1 MEGESGFMRMFLN
14 GLMESLKENKITF
27 LWVLLFFLVGIVL
40 GSYTV
45 YYMSDFNRVEITNYF
60 NNFLGFLNG
69 NSVAYTSILVDS
81 IKNVLPMVVIIILLG
96 YTAVGIPIILM
107 MDLAK
112 GYVIGFTFSLIVS
125 ILGGKGLMLVLS
137 GLMLQNL
144 IFIPII
150 MLISILAI
158 KHSMT
163 KLKMGASRERIKL
176 DISKTYLNF
185 QGLLSLFIISGILI
199 ETYISPN
206 LIRLVISR

>member
-1 MEGESGFMRMFLN
+1 MFFS

-45 YYMSDFNRVEITNYF
+45 YYMSDFNRVEITTYF
-60 NNFLGFLNG
+60 NNFLEFLGG
-69 NSVAYTSILVDS
+69 NSVSYTSILVDS
-81 IKNVLPMVVIIILLG
+81 IKSILPMVVIIVLLG
-96 YTAVGIPIILM
+96 YTAVGTPIILM

-125 ILGGKGLMLVLS
+125 MLGSKGIMLVLS

-150 MLISILAI
+150 MLISVLAI
-158 KHSMT
+158 RHSVT
-163 KLKMGASRERIKL
+163 KLKMGVSRDRVKL
-176 DISKTYLNF
+176 DVSRAYLNF
-185 QGLLSLFIISGILI
+185 QGLLSLIIISGILI

-206 LIRLVISR
+206 LIRLVISRWFL

>member
-1 MEGESGFMRMFLN
+1 MRMFFS

-45 YYMSDFNRVEITNYF
+45 YYMSDFNRVEITTYF
-60 NNFLGFLNG
+60 NNFLEFLGG

-81 IKNVLPMVVIIILLG
+81 IKSILPMVVIIVLLG
-96 YTAVGIPIILM
+96 YTAVGTPIILM

-125 ILGGKGLMLVLS
+125 MLGSKGIMLVLS

-150 MLISILAI
+150 MLISVLAI
-158 KHSMT
+158 RHSVT
-163 KLKMGASRERIKL
+163 KLKMGVSRDRVRL
-176 DISKTYLNF
+176 DVSKAYLNF
-185 QGLLSLFIISGILI
+185 QGLLSLIIISGILI

>member
-1 MEGESGFMRMFLN
+1 MRMFFS
-14 GLMESLKENKITF
+14 GLVESLKENKITF

-45 YYMSDFNRVEITNYF
+45 YYMSDFNRVEITTYF
-60 NNFLGFLNG
+60 NNFLEFLGG

-81 IKNVLPMVVIIILLG
+81 IKSILPMVVIIVLLG
-96 YTAVGIPIILM
+96 YTAVGTPIILM

-125 ILGGKGLMLVLS
+125 MLGSKGIMLVLS

-150 MLISILAI
+150 MLISVLAI
-158 KHSMT
+158 RHSVT
-163 KLKMGASRERIKL
+163 KLKMGVSRDRVRL
-176 DISKTYLNF
+176 DVSRAYLNF
-185 QGLLSLFIISGILI
+185 QGLLSLIIISGILI

-206 LIRLVISR
+206 LIRLVISRWFL

>member
-1 MEGESGFMRMFLN
+1 MRMFFS

-45 YYMSDFNRVEITNYF
+45 YYMSDFNRVEITTYF
-60 NNFLGFLNG
+60 NNFLEFLGG
-69 NSVAYTSILVDS
+69 NSVSYTSILVDS
-81 IKNVLPMVVIIILLG
+81 IKSILPMVAIIVLLG
-96 YTAVGIPIILM
+96 YTAVGTPIILM

-125 ILGGKGLMLVLS
+125 MLGSKGVMLVLL

-150 MLISILAI
+150 MLISVLAI
-158 KHSMT
+158 RHSVT
-163 KLKMGASRERIKL
+163 KLKMGVSRDRVKL
-176 DISKTYLNF
+176 DVSRAYLNF
-185 QGLLSLFIISGILI
+185 QGLLSLIIISGILI

>member
-1 MEGESGFMRMFLN
+1 MRMFLN

-60 NNFLGFLNG
+60 NNFLGFLDG

-176 DISKTYLNF
+176 DISKAYLNF

>member
-1 MEGESGFMRMFLN
+1 MRMFFS

-45 YYMSDFNRVEITNYF
+45 YYMSDFNRVEITTYF
-60 NNFLGFLNG
+60 NNFLEFLGG
-69 NSVAYTSILVDS
+69 NSVSYTSILVDS
-81 IKNVLPMVVIIILLG
+81 VKSILPMVVIIVLLG
-96 YTAVGIPIILM
+96 YTAVGTPIILM

-125 ILGGKGLMLVLS
+125 MLGSKGFMLVLS

-150 MLISILAI
+150 MLISVLAI
-158 KHSMT
+158 RHSVT
-163 KLKMGASRERIKL
+163 KLKMGVSRDRVKL
-176 DISKTYLNF
+176 DVSRAYLNF
-185 QGLLSLFIISGILI
+185 QGLLSLIIISGILI

-206 LIRLVISR
+206 LIRLVISRWFL

>member
-1 MEGESGFMRMFLN
+1 MRMFFS

-45 YYMSDFNRVEITNYF
+45 YYMSDFNRVEITTYF
-60 NNFLGFLNG
+60 NNFLEFLGG
-69 NSVAYTSILVDS
+69 NSVSYTSILVDS
-81 IKNVLPMVVIIILLG
+81 IKSILPMVAIIVLLG
-96 YTAVGIPIILM
+96 YTAVGTPIILM

-125 ILGGKGLMLVLS
+125 MLGSKGVMLVLS

-150 MLISILAI
+150 MLISVLAI
-158 KHSMT
+158 RHSVT
-163 KLKMGASRERIKL
+163 KLKMGVSRDRVKL
-176 DISKTYLNF
+176 DVSRAYLNF
-185 QGLLSLFIISGILI
+185 QGILSLIIISGILI

>member
-1 MEGESGFMRMFLN
+1 MRMFFS

-45 YYMSDFNRVEITNYF
+45 YYMSDFNRVEITTYF
-60 NNFLGFLNG
+60 NNFLEFLGG
-69 NSVAYTSILVDS
+69 NSVSYTSILIDS
-81 IKNVLPMVVIIILLG
+81 VKSILPMVVIIVLLG
-96 YTAVGIPIILM
+96 YTAVGTPIILM

-125 ILGGKGLMLVLS
+125 MLGSKGVMLVLS

-150 MLISILAI
+150 MLISVLAI
-158 KHSMT
+158 RHSVT
-163 KLKMGASRERIKL
+163 KLKMGVSRDRVKL
-176 DISKTYLNF
+176 DVSRAYLNF
-185 QGLLSLFIISGILI
+185 QGLLSLIIISGILI

-206 LIRLVISR
+206 LIRLVISRWFL

>member
-1 MEGESGFMRMFLN
+1 MRMFFS
-14 GLMESLKENKITF
+14 GLVESLKENKITF

-45 YYMSDFNRVEITNYF
+45 YYMSDFNRVEITTYF
-60 NNFLGFLNG
+60 NNFLEFLGG

-81 IKNVLPMVVIIILLG
+81 IKSILPMVVIIVLLG
-96 YTAVGIPIILM
+96 YTAVGTPIILM

-125 ILGGKGLMLVLS
+125 MLGSKGIMLVLS
-137 GLMLQNL
+137 GLVLQNL

-150 MLISILAI
+150 MLISVLAI
-158 KHSMT
+158 RHSVT
-163 KLKMGASRERIKL
+163 KLKMGVSRDRVRL
-176 DISKTYLNF
+176 DVSRAYLNF
-185 QGLLSLFIISGILI
+185 QGLLSLIIISGILI

>member
-1 MEGESGFMRMFLN
+1 MRMFFS

-45 YYMSDFNRVEITNYF
+45 YYMSDFNRVEITTYF
-60 NNFLGFLNG
+60 NNFLEFLGG

-81 IKNVLPMVVIIILLG
+81 IKSILPMVVIIVLLG
-96 YTAVGIPIILM
+96 YTAVGTPIILM

-125 ILGGKGLMLVLS
+125 MLGSKGIMLVLS

-150 MLISILAI
+150 MLISVLAI
-158 KHSMT
+158 RHSVT
-163 KLKMGASRERIKL
+163 KLKMGVSRDRVRL
-176 DISKTYLNF
+176 DVSRAYLNF
-185 QGLLSLFIISGILI
+185 QGLLSLIIISGILI

>member
-1 MEGESGFMRMFLN
+1 MRMFFS

-45 YYMSDFNRVEITNYF
+45 YYMSDFNRVEITTYF
-60 NNFLGFLNG
+60 NNFLEFLSG
-69 NSVAYTSILVDS
+69 NSVSYTSILVDS
-81 IKNVLPMVVIIILLG
+81 IKSILPMVAIIVLLG
-96 YTAVGIPIILM
+96 YTAVGTPIILM

-125 ILGGKGLMLVLS
+125 MLGSKGVMLVLS

-150 MLISILAI
+150 MLISVLAI
-158 KHSMT
+158 RHSVT
-163 KLKMGASRERIKL
+163 KLKMGVSRDRVKL
-176 DISKTYLNF
+176 DVSRAYLNF
-185 QGLLSLFIISGILI
+185 QGLLSLIIISGILI

>member
-1 MEGESGFMRMFLN
+1 MRMFFS

-27 LWVLLFFLVGIVL
+27 LWVLLFFLVGIGL

-45 YYMSDFNRVEITNYF
+45 YYMSDFNRVEITTYF
-60 NNFLGFLNG
+60 NNFLEFLGG

-81 IKNVLPMVVIIILLG
+81 IKSILPMVAIIVLLG
-96 YTAVGIPIILM
+96 YTAVGTPIILM

-125 ILGGKGLMLVLS
+125 MLGSKGVMLVLS

-150 MLISILAI
+150 MLISVLAI
-158 KHSMT
+158 RHSVT
-163 KLKMGASRERIKL
+163 KLKMGVSRDRVKL
-176 DISKTYLNF
+176 DVSRAYLNF
-185 QGLLSLFIISGILI
+185 QGLLSLIIISGILI

>member
-1 MEGESGFMRMFLN
+1 MKMFLR
-14 GLMESLKENKITF
+14 GLMESLRENKITF

-45 YYMSDFNRVEITNYF
+45 YYMSDLNKVEITNYF
-60 NNFLGFLNG
+60 NNFLGVLNQD
-69 NSVAYTSILVDS
+69 SVAYKSILFHS
-81 IKNVLPMVVIIILLG
+81 LKSAIPMILIIILLG
-96 YTAVGIPIILM
+96 YTYVGIPVILM
-107 MDLAK
+107 IDLAK

-125 ILGGKGLMLVLS
+125 ILGSKGLMVVLS
-137 GLMLQNL
+137 GLMFQNL

-158 KHSMT
+158 RHSMT
-163 KLKMGASRERIKL
+163 KIKIGGSKDRLKL
-176 DISKTYLNF
+176 DVNKAYLNF
-185 QGLLSLFIISGILI
+185 QGVLSIIMVIGILI

>member
-1 MEGESGFMRMFLN
+1 MRMFFSV
-14 GLMESLKENKITF
+14 LMESLKENKITF

-45 YYMSDFNRVEITNYF
+45 YYMSDFNMVEITTYF
-60 NNFLGFLNG
+60 NNFLEFLGG
-69 NSVAYTSILVDS
+69 NSVSYTSILVDS
-81 IKNVLPMVVIIILLG
+81 IKSILPMVAIIVLLG
-96 YTAVGIPIILM
+96 YTAVGTPIILM

-125 ILGGKGLMLVLS
+125 MLGSKGVMLVLS

-150 MLISILAI
+150 MLISVLAI
-158 KHSMT
+158 RHSVT
-163 KLKMGASRERIKL
+163 KLKMGVSRDRVKL
-176 DISKTYLNF
+176 DVSRAYLNF
-185 QGLLSLFIISGILI
+185 QGLLSLIIISGILI

>member
-1 MEGESGFMRMFLN
+1 MRMFFS

-45 YYMSDFNRVEITNYF
+45 YYMSDFNRVEITTYF
-60 NNFLGFLNG
+60 NNFLEFLGG
-69 NSVAYTSILVDS
+69 NSVSYTSILIDS
-81 IKNVLPMVVIIILLG
+81 IKSILPMVAIIVLLG
-96 YTAVGIPIILM
+96 YTAVGTPIILM

-125 ILGGKGLMLVLS
+125 MLGSKGIMLVLS

-150 MLISILAI
+150 MLISVLAI
-158 KHSMT
+158 RQSVT
-163 KLKMGASRERIKL
+163 KLKMGVSRDRVKL
-176 DISKTYLNF
+176 DVSRAYLNF
-185 QGLLSLFIISGILI
+185 QGLLSLIIISGILI

>member
-1 MEGESGFMRMFLN
+1 MRMFFS

-45 YYMSDFNRVEITNYF
+45 YYMSDFNRVEITTYF
-60 NNFLGFLNG
+60 INFLEFLGG

-81 IKNVLPMVVIIILLG
+81 IKSILPMVVIIVLLG
-96 YTAVGIPIILM
+96 YTAVGTPIILM

-125 ILGGKGLMLVLS
+125 MLGSKGVMLVLS

-150 MLISILAI
+150 MLISVLAI
-158 KHSMT
+158 RHSVT
-163 KLKMGASRERIKL
+163 KLKMGVSRDRVKL
-176 DISKTYLNF
+176 DVSRAYLNF
-185 QGLLSLFIISGILI
+185 QGLLSLIIISGILI

>member
-1 MEGESGFMRMFLN
+1 MRMFFS

-45 YYMSDFNRVEITNYF
+45 YYMSDFNRVEITTYF
-60 NNFLGFLNG
+60 NNFLEFLGG

-81 IKNVLPMVVIIILLG
+81 IKSILPMVVIIVLLG
-96 YTAVGIPIILM
+96 YTAVGTPIILM

-125 ILGGKGLMLVLS
+125 MLGSKGVMLVLS

-150 MLISILAI
+150 MLISVLAI
-158 KHSMT
+158 RHSVT
-163 KLKMGASRERIKL
+163 NLKMGVSRDRVKL
-176 DISKTYLNF
+176 DVSRAYLNF
-185 QGLLSLFIISGILI
+185 QGLLSLIIISGILI

>member
-1 MEGESGFMRMFLN
+1 MRMFFS

-45 YYMSDFNRVEITNYF
+45 YYMSDFNRVEITTYF
-60 NNFLGFLNG
+60 NNFLEFLGG

-81 IKNVLPMVVIIILLG
+81 IKSILPMVVIIVLLG
-96 YTAVGIPIILM
+96 YTAVGTPIILM

-125 ILGGKGLMLVLS
+125 MLGSKGVMLVLS

-150 MLISILAI
+150 MLISVLAI
-158 KHSMT
+158 RHSVT
-163 KLKMGASRERIKL
+163 KLKMGVSRDRVKL
-176 DISKTYLNF
+176 DISRAYLNF
-185 QGLLSLFIISGILI
+185 QGLLSLIIISGILI

-206 LIRLVISR
+206 LIRLVISRWFL

>member
-1 MEGESGFMRMFLN
+1 MRMFFS

-45 YYMSDFNRVEITNYF
+45 YYMSDFNRVEITTYF
-60 NNFLGFLNG
+60 NNFLAFLGG
-69 NSVAYTSILVDS
+69 NSVSYTSILVDS
-81 IKNVLPMVVIIILLG
+81 VKSILPMVVIIVLLG
-96 YTAVGIPIILM
+96 YTAVGTPIILM

-125 ILGGKGLMLVLS
+125 MLGSKGVMLVLS

-150 MLISILAI
+150 MLISVLAI
-158 KHSMT
+158 RHSVT
-163 KLKMGASRERIKL
+163 KLKMGVSRDRVKL
-176 DISKTYLNF
+176 DVSRAYLNF
-185 QGLLSLFIISGILI
+185 QGLLSLIIISGILI

>member
-1 MEGESGFMRMFLN
+1 MRMFFS

-45 YYMSDFNRVEITNYF
+45 YYMSDFNRVEITTYF
-60 NNFLGFLNG
+60 NNFLEFLGG
-69 NSVAYTSILVDS
+69 NSVSYTSILVDS
-81 IKNVLPMVVIIILLG
+81 IKSILPMVVMIVLLG
-96 YTAVGIPIILM
+96 YTAVGTPIILM

-125 ILGGKGLMLVLS
+125 MLGSKGIMLVLS

-150 MLISILAI
+150 MLISVLAI
-158 KHSMT
+158 RHSVT
-163 KLKMGASRERIKL
+163 KLKMGVSRDRVKL
-176 DISKTYLNF
+176 DVSKAYLNF
-185 QGLLSLFIISGILI
+185 QGLLSLIIISGILI

>member
-1 MEGESGFMRMFLN
+1 MRMFFS

-45 YYMSDFNRVEITNYF
+45 YYMSDFNRVEITTYF
-60 NNFLGFLNG
+60 NNFLEFLGG
-69 NSVAYTSILVDS
+69 NSVSYTSILIDS
-81 IKNVLPMVVIIILLG
+81 IKSILPMIAIIVLLG
-96 YTAVGIPIILM
+96 YTAVGTPIILM

-125 ILGGKGLMLVLS
+125 MLGSKGVMLVLS

-150 MLISILAI
+150 MLISVLAI
-158 KHSMT
+158 RHSVT
-163 KLKMGASRERIKL
+163 KLKMGVSRDRVKL
-176 DISKTYLNF
+176 DVSRAYLNF
-185 QGLLSLFIISGILI
+185 QGLLSLIIISGILI

>member
-1 MEGESGFMRMFLN
+1 MRMFFS

-45 YYMSDFNRVEITNYF
+45 YYMSDFNRVEITTYF
-60 NNFLGFLNG
+60 NNFLEFLGG

-81 IKNVLPMVVIIILLG
+81 IKSILPMVVIIVLLG
-96 YTAVGIPIILM
+96 YTAVGTPIILM

-112 GYVIGFTFSLIVS
+112 GYVIGLTFSLIVS
-125 ILGGKGLMLVLS
+125 MLGSKGIMLVLS

-150 MLISILAI
+150 MLISVLAI
-158 KHSMT
+158 RHSVT
-163 KLKMGASRERIKL
+163 KLKMGVSRDRVKL
-176 DISKTYLNF
+176 DVSRAYLNF
-185 QGLLSLFIISGILI
+185 QGLLSLIIISGILI

-206 LIRLVISR
+206 LIRLVISRWFL

>member
-1 MEGESGFMRMFLN
+1 MRMFFS

-45 YYMSDFNRVEITNYF
+45 YYMSDFNRVEITTYF
-60 NNFLGFLNG
+60 NNFLEFLGG
-69 NSVAYTSILVDS
+69 NSVSYTSILIDS
-81 IKNVLPMVVIIILLG
+81 IKSILPMVAIIVLLG
-96 YTAVGIPIILM
+96 YTAVGTPIILM

-125 ILGGKGLMLVLS
+125 MLGSKGIMLVLS

-150 MLISILAI
+150 MLISVLAI
-158 KHSMT
+158 RHSVT
-163 KLKMGASRERIKL
+163 KLKMGVSIDRVKL
-176 DISKTYLNF
+176 DVSRAYLNF
-185 QGLLSLFIISGILI
+185 QGLLSLIIISGILI

>member
-1 MEGESGFMRMFLN
+1 MFFS

-45 YYMSDFNRVEITNYF
+45 YYMSDFNRVEITTYF
-60 NNFLGFLNG
+60 NNFLEFLGG

-81 IKNVLPMVVIIILLG
+81 IKSILPMVVIIVLLG
-96 YTAVGIPIILM
+96 YTAVGTPIILM

-125 ILGGKGLMLVLS
+125 MLGSKGIMLVLS

-150 MLISILAI
+150 MLISVLAI
-158 KHSMT
+158 RHSVT
-163 KLKMGASRERIKL
+163 KLKMGVSRDRVKL
-176 DISKTYLNF
+176 DVSRAYLNF
-185 QGLLSLFIISGILI
+185 QGLLSLIIISGILI

>member
-1 MEGESGFMRMFLN
+1 MRMFFS

-45 YYMSDFNRVEITNYF
+45 YYMSDFNRVEITTYF
-60 NNFLGFLNG
+60 NNFLEFLGG
-69 NSVAYTSILVDS
+69 NYVSYTSILVDS
-81 IKNVLPMVVIIILLG
+81 IKSILPMVAIIVLLG
-96 YTAVGIPIILM
+96 YTAVGTPIILM

-125 ILGGKGLMLVLS
+125 MLGSKGVMLVLS

-150 MLISILAI
+150 MLISVLAI
-158 KHSMT
+158 RHSVT
-163 KLKMGASRERIKL
+163 KLKMGVSRDRVKL
-176 DISKTYLNF
+176 DVSRAYLNF
-185 QGLLSLFIISGILI
+185 QGLLSLIIISGILI

>member
-1 MEGESGFMRMFLN
+1 MRMFFS

-45 YYMSDFNRVEITNYF
+45 YYMSDFNRVEITTYF
-60 NNFLGFLNG
+60 NNFLEFLGG

-81 IKNVLPMVVIIILLG
+81 IKSILPMVVIIVLLG
-96 YTAVGIPIILM
+96 YTAVGTPIILM

-125 ILGGKGLMLVLS
+125 MLGSKGVMLVLS

-150 MLISILAI
+150 MLISVLAI
-158 KHSMT
+158 RHSVT
-163 KLKMGASRERIKL
+163 KLKMGVSRDRVKL
-176 DISKTYLNF
+176 DVSKAYLNF
-185 QGLLSLFIISGILI
+185 QGLLSLIIISGILI

>member
-1 MEGESGFMRMFLN
+1 MRIFFS

-45 YYMSDFNRVEITNYF
+45 YYMSDFNRVEITTYF
-60 NNFLGFLNG
+60 NNFLEFLGG

-81 IKNVLPMVVIIILLG
+81 IKSILPMVVIIVLLG
-96 YTAVGIPIILM
+96 YTAVGTPIILM

-125 ILGGKGLMLVLS
+125 MLGSKGVMLVLS

-150 MLISILAI
+150 MLISVLAI
-158 KHSMT
+158 RQSVT
-163 KLKMGASRERIKL
+163 KLKMGVSRDRVKL
-176 DISKTYLNF
+176 DVSRAYLNF
-185 QGLLSLFIISGILI
+185 QGLLSLIIISGILI

>member
-1 MEGESGFMRMFLN
+1 
-14 GLMESLKENKITF
+14 MESLKENKITF

-45 YYMSDFNRVEITNYF
+45 YYMSDFNRVEITTYF
-60 NNFLGFLNG
+60 NNFLEFLGG
-69 NSVAYTSILVDS
+69 NSVSYTSILVDS
-81 IKNVLPMVVIIILLG
+81 IKSVLPMVVIIVLLG
-96 YTAVGIPIILM
+96 YTSVGTPIILM
-107 MDLAK
+107 MDLVK

-125 ILGGKGLMLVLS
+125 MLGSKGIMLVLS

-150 MLISILAI
+150 MLISVLAI
-158 KHSMT
+158 RHSVT
-163 KLKMGASRERIKL
+163 KLKMGVSRDRVKL
-176 DISKTYLNF
+176 DISRAYLNF
-185 QGLLSLFIISGILI
+185 QGLLSLIIISGILI

>member
-1 MEGESGFMRMFLN
+1 MRMFFS

-45 YYMSDFNRVEITNYF
+45 YYMSDFNRVEITTYF
-60 NNFLGFLNG
+60 NNFLEFLGG
-69 NSVAYTSILVDS
+69 NSVYYTSILVDS
-81 IKNVLPMVVIIILLG
+81 VKSILPMVVIIVLLG
-96 YTAVGIPIILM
+96 YTAVGTPIILM

-125 ILGGKGLMLVLS
+125 MLGSKGVMLVLS

-150 MLISILAI
+150 MLISVLAI
-158 KHSMT
+158 RHSVT
-163 KLKMGASRERIKL
+163 KLKMGVSRDRVKL
-176 DISKTYLNF
+176 DVSRAYLNF
-185 QGLLSLFIISGILI
+185 QGLLSLIIISGILI

>member
-1 MEGESGFMRMFLN
+1 
-14 GLMESLKENKITF
+14 MESLKENKITF

-45 YYMSDFNRVEITNYF
+45 YYMSDFNRVEITTYF
-60 NNFLGFLNG
+60 NNFLEFLGG

-81 IKNVLPMVVIIILLG
+81 IKSILPMVVIIVLLG
-96 YTAVGIPIILM
+96 YTAVGTPIILM

-125 ILGGKGLMLVLS
+125 MLGSKGVMLVLS

-150 MLISILAI
+150 MLISVLAI
-158 KHSMT
+158 RHSVT
-163 KLKMGASRERIKL
+163 KLKMGVSRDRVKL
-176 DISKTYLNF
+176 DVSRAYLNF
-185 QGLLSLFIISGILI
+185 QGLLSLIIISGILI

>member
-1 MEGESGFMRMFLN
+1 MRMFLS

-69 NSVAYTSILVDS
+69 NSVAYTSILADS

-96 YTAVGIPIILM
+96 YTAVGIPVILM

-137 GLMLQNL
+137 GLMIQNL

-150 MLISILAI
+150 MLISVLAI

-163 KLKMGASRERIKL
+163 KLKMGGARDRIKL

-185 QGLLSLFIISGILI
+185 QGLLSLIIISGILI

>member
-1 MEGESGFMRMFLN
+1 MRMFFS

-45 YYMSDFNRVEITNYF
+45 YYMSDFNRVEITTYF
-60 NNFLGFLNG
+60 NNFLEFLGG

-81 IKNVLPMVVIIILLG
+81 IKSILPMVVIIVLLG
-96 YTAVGIPIILM
+96 YTAVGTPIILM

-125 ILGGKGLMLVLS
+125 MLGSKGIMLVLS

-150 MLISILAI
+150 MLISVLAI
-158 KHSMT
+158 RHSVT
-163 KLKMGASRERIKL
+163 KLKMGVSRDRVRL
-176 DISKTYLNF
+176 DVSRAYLNF
-185 QGLLSLFIISGILI
+185 QGLLSLIIISGILI

-206 LIRLVISR
+206 LIRLVISW

>member
-1 MEGESGFMRMFLN
+1 
-14 GLMESLKENKITF
+14 MESLKENKITF

-45 YYMSDFNRVEITNYF
+45 YYMSDFNRVEITTYF
-60 NNFLGFLNG
+60 NNFLEFLGG
-69 NSVAYTSILVDS
+69 NSVSYTSILIDS
-81 IKNVLPMVVIIILLG
+81 IKSILPMVAIIVLLG
-96 YTAVGIPIILM
+96 YTAVGTPIILM

-125 ILGGKGLMLVLS
+125 MLGSKGIMLVLS

-150 MLISILAI
+150 MLISVLAI
-158 KHSMT
+158 RHSVT
-163 KLKMGASRERIKL
+163 KLKMGVSRDRVKL
-176 DISKTYLNF
+176 DVSRAYLNF
-185 QGLLSLFIISGILI
+185 QGLLSLIIISGILI

>member
-1 MEGESGFMRMFLN
+1 
-14 GLMESLKENKITF
+14 MESLKENKITF

-45 YYMSDFNRVEITNYF
+45 YYMSDFNRVEITTYF
-60 NNFLGFLNG
+60 NNFLEFLGG
-69 NSVAYTSILVDS
+69 NSVSYTSILIDS
-81 IKNVLPMVVIIILLG
+81 IKSILPMVVIIVLLG
-96 YTAVGIPIILM
+96 YTAVGTPIILM

-125 ILGGKGLMLVLS
+125 MLGSKGVMLVLS

-150 MLISILAI
+150 MLISVLAI
-158 KHSMT
+158 RHSVT
-163 KLKMGASRERIKL
+163 KLKMGVSRDRVKL
-176 DISKTYLNF
+176 DVSRAYLNF
-185 QGLLSLFIISGILI
+185 QGLLSLIIISGILI

>member
-1 MEGESGFMRMFLN
+1 
-14 GLMESLKENKITF
+14 MESLKENKITF

-45 YYMSDFNRVEITNYF
+45 YYMSDFNRVEITTYF
-60 NNFLGFLNG
+60 NNFLEFLGG
-69 NSVAYTSILVDS
+69 NSVSYTSILVDS
-81 IKNVLPMVVIIILLG
+81 VKSILPMVVIIVLLG
-96 YTAVGIPIILM
+96 YTAVGTPIILM

-125 ILGGKGLMLVLS
+125 MLGSKGVMLVLS

-150 MLISILAI
+150 MLISVLAI
-158 KHSMT
+158 RHSVT
-163 KLKMGASRERIKL
+163 KLKMGVSRDRVKL
-176 DISKTYLNF
+176 DVSRAYLNF
-185 QGLLSLFIISGILI
+185 QGLLSLIIISGILI

>member
-1 MEGESGFMRMFLN
+1 MRMFFS
-14 GLMESLKENKITF
+14 GLVESLKENKITF

-45 YYMSDFNRVEITNYF
+45 YYMSDFNRVEITTYF
-60 NNFLGFLNG
+60 NNFLEFLGG

-81 IKNVLPMVVIIILLG
+81 IKSILPMVVIIVLLG
-96 YTAVGIPIILM
+96 YTAVGTPIILM

-125 ILGGKGLMLVLS
+125 MLGSKGIMLVLS

-150 MLISILAI
+150 MLISVLAI
-158 KHSMT
+158 RHSVT
-163 KLKMGASRERIKL
+163 KLKMGVSRDRVRL
-176 DISKTYLNF
+176 DVSKAYLNF
-185 QGLLSLFIISGILI
+185 QGLLSLIIISGILI

-206 LIRLVISR
+206 LIRLVISRWFL